1 MSKPSVPEVVD
12 AELVEDEAPESE
24 ELDPVE
30 EAFALALPPPPSAL
44 ARADA
49 AAAPPPD
56 PATVYLSRFAGRSQ
70 RTMLTSLRTVGGL
83 LLGRDP
89 ASVDPREVPWAK
101 LRYQHVQQLKGLMQ
115 QQYATAT
122 VNRHLVAL
130 RGVVQECRRLGL
142 MGAEDAANVADVQAV
157 RGNARET
164 GRALKAEEVSALFAA
179 CDQSVGGRRD
189 AGVLALT
196 AGGGL
201 RRAEVCSLDVEHWN
215 GAEGKVEV
223 LGKGNKWRTVYLPED
238 GVQALKS
245 WLAVRGDAPGPL
257 LWPMSKHGTP
267 VTGKRLTEHGVYD
280 LLAAIGKRAGVAD
293 FTPHDLRR
301 TFITRLLDKGAD
313 ALTVSKLVGHSSVQ
327 TTMRYDRRGEDA
339 KKQAVAILKLT

>member
-1 MSKPSVPEVVD
+1 MTKPSVPEVED

-30 EAFALALPPPPSAL
+30 EAFALALQPAPSAL
-44 ARADA
+44 ARADT

-70 RTMLTSLRTVGGL
+70 RTMLSTLRTVGGL
-83 LLGRDP
+83 LLSKP
-89 ASVDPREVPWAK
+89 AGEVDPRDVPWAK
-101 LRYQHVQQLKGLMQ
+101 LRYHHVSQLKGLMQ
-115 QQYATAT
+115 QRYATAT

-164 GRALKAEEVSALFAA
+164 GRALKPEEVSALFAA
-179 CDQSVGGRRD
+179 CDQSAGGRRD

-201 RRAEVCSLDVEHWN
+201 RRAEVCALDMEHWS
-215 GAEGKVEV
+215 AVENRLEV
-223 LGKGNKWRTVYLPED
+223 HGKGNKWRNVYLPPD
-238 GVQALKS
+238 GVEALKS

-267 VTGKRLTEHGVYD
+267 VTGKRLSEHGVYD
-280 LLAAIGKRAGVAD
+280 LLAAIGARARVLG

-301 TFITRLLDKGAD
+301 TFITRLLDQGTD

-327 TTMRYDRRGEDA
+327 TTMRYDRRGEGA
-339 KKQAVAILKLT
+339 KQQAVAILKLT